1 MHRLTPRAITL
12 VAFETLLIVL
22 AVAVAAWIRLGNEA
36 WMVLLG
42 EHGPF
47 KVLVVV
53 VVAQACLYYADLYDL
68 RIVSDRSALF
78 TRIIQALAATSFIL
92 AAVYYWFPSLVIGRG
107 VFIIAVFLVTTGGV
121 AWRLT
126 FEWMSRQVCVR

>member
-12 VAFETLLIVL
+12 VTVETLLIVL
-22 AVAVAAWIRLGNEA
+22 AVAVAAWIRLGNET
-36 WMVLLG
+36 WTVLLG
-42 EHGPF
+42 EQGPF

-53 VVAQACLYYADLYDL
+53 VVAQACLYYADLYDV
-68 RIVSDRSALF
+68 RIMSDRSQLF
-78 TRIIQALAATSFIL
+78 TRIIQALAAASFIL

-107 VFIIAVFLVTTGGV
+107 VFIIAAFLVITEGV